1 MKNQALKML
10 LTEASNK
17 PKRLLF
23 TTVIQRITLKVLMM
37 STSLVPIMKPRL
49 RIKLNLRF
57 SLSHSAL
64 ILMKML
70 STKSLV
76 NTVK

>member
-1 MKNQALKML
+1 MKNQALRML

-17 PKRLLF
+17 PRRLLYM
-23 TTVIQRITLKVLMM
+23 TAIQKTTLKVLMM
-37 STSLVPIMKPRL
+37 STNLVPIMKVRL
-49 RIKLNLRF
+49 RTKLNLRS

-64 ILMKML
+64 ISTRML
-70 STKSLV
+70 SAKSLV

>member
-1 MKNQALKML
+1 ML

-37 STSLVPIMKPRL
+37 STNLVPIMKPRL

-70 STKSLV
+70 SAKSLV

>member
-1 MKNQALKML
+1 MKNQALRML
-10 LTEASNK
+10 HTEASNK

-37 STSLVPIMKPRL
+37 STNLVPIMKPRL

-64 ILMKML
+64 ILTKKL
-70 STKSLV
+70 SAKSLV